1 MHLVS
6 SLPSHHD
13 RRASFAM
20 IRITDDIAIPEE
32 AIEERFVR
40 ASGPGGQNVNKVAT
54 AVELRFDV
62 ARSGLPWDVKQRLR
76 GVAGRRLTEDGV
88 LNITS
93 QTYRSQDRNR
103 VDALGKF
110 LSLLRRAAHRPKKRL
125 KTKPTAASKRRRL
138 EAKVRHSKKKRLRQ
152 RGPGLE

>member
-1 MHLVS
+1 
-6 SLPSHHD
+6 
-13 RRASFAM
+13 M

-40 ASGPGGQNVNKVAT
+40 ASGPGGQNVNKVST

-76 GVAGRRLTEDGV
+76 GVAGRRLTEEGV
-88 LNITS
+88 LIVTS
-93 QTYRSQDRNR
+93 EAYRSQERNR
-103 VDALGKF
+103 IDALGKF
-110 LSLLRRAAHRPKKRL
+110 LSLLRRAAQRPKKRL

-138 EAKVRHSKKKRLRQ
+138 ETKVRHGEKKRLR
-152 RGPGLE
+152 RLRPGLD

>member
-1 MHLVS
+1 
-6 SLPSHHD
+6 
-13 RRASFAM
+13 M
-20 IRITDDIAIPEE
+20 IRITHDIAIPEE

-62 ARSGLPWDVKQRLR
+62 ARSGLPWDMKQRLR
-76 GVAGRRLTEDGV
+76 GVAGRRLTDDGV
-88 LNITS
+88 LIVTS

-110 LSLLRRAAHRPKKRL
+110 LSLLRRAAQRPKKRL
-125 KTKPTAASKRRRL
+125 KTKPTQASKRRRV
-138 EAKVRHSKKKRLRQ
+138 EKKVRHGEKKKLRRL
-152 RGPGLE
+152 GSGLE